1 MHRALLVRGQVEA
14 AVDWR
19 YPRTAELLLGMPGIE
34 VAARPLLYISAC
46 FAETDLSERLK
57 LAGVINPKS
66 TPSLKDGWQRKI
78 LSRSGTGENGSP
90 VPPAPGTGGP
100 ETGRRLDRRPTGE
113 ILRHPGRRTGE
124 DRRPGPETGR
134 RLDRRP
140 AGENLRRLHSLLK
153 LAAAGLRTP
162 SRNPPNPVSGRL
174 LVLASGRFS
183 PSAFFQNLKVR
194 Q

>member
-1 MHRALLVRGQVEA
+1 MWGNRARDL
-14 AVDWR
+14 
-19 YPRTAELLLGMPGIE
+19 
-34 VAARPLLYISAC
+34 ARSPVPPA
-46 FAETDLSERLK
+46 
-57 LAGVINPKS
+57 P
-66 TPSLKDGWQRKI
+66 
-78 LSRSGTGENGSP
+78 GTGENGSP
-90 VPPAPGTGGP
+90 VPPAPGTGENGSPVLPAPGTGEPFSPAPGAGGTGGP

-162 SRNPPNPVSGRL
+162 SRNPPNPVSGCL

-183 PSAFFQNLKVR
+183 PNAFFFKTLR
-194 Q
+194 LGSSARARLSPSPGGR